1 MKNRIEVNGQTF
13 SRTLFVLTLL
23 IGTFCDM
30 LNQTV
35 MAVAQPKLM
44 STFSVSTATIQ
55 WLTTGFLLVMG
66 IMVPITGWLTDRFNV
81 KWLYIFSQLLFLTG
95 TFLSFVAPSFGALL
109 AGRLIQAAGSGIA
122 SPLTMTMLFAIF
134 PPEKQGAAMG
144 LMGIVFGL
152 EPAIGPTFSGWMVDS
167 FSWRYIFGL
176 ILPITMI
183 VLVISLWTIKNVIP
197 QRKTPLDILSVFES
211 TVGFG
216 SLLYGF
222 SAAGNDGWLSGNVV
236 IAILVGVAVIGFF
249 GYRQLHITD
258 PLLNLTP
265 FKARNF
271 TLGTLVGCG
280 VMAAMIGFEIVLP
293 MYLQIIRGL
302 SAIDSGLSLLAGALV
317 TALMSPIAGM
327 AVDKYG
333 AKRLLVIGM
342 SILTIGTVPFAFVTT
357 HTSIVAIIVLY
368 AVRTFG
374 ISLSLMPASTLAFAA
389 APMNLMGHASAN
401 NNVARQIASAV
412 ATAVLV
418 SVFANVTK
426 ANMPAKHLLN
436 VDPLAYKH
444 GAFDALLSGYHVA
457 FWLTALMSLI
467 GIGLALLAQERS
479 ATESV
484 SDNTIATEQA

>member
-1 MKNRIEVNGQTF
+1 M
-13 SRTLFVLTLL
+13 
-23 IGTFCDM
+23 
-30 LNQTV
+30 
-35 MAVAQPKLM
+35 
-44 STFSVSTATIQ
+44 
-55 WLTTGFLLVMG
+55 
-66 IMVPITGWLTDRFNV
+66 
-81 KWLYIFSQLLFLTG
+81 
-95 TFLSFVAPSFGALL
+95 
-109 AGRLIQAAGSGIA
+109 
-122 SPLTMTMLFAIF
+122 

-152 EPAIGPTFSGWMVDS
+152 APAIGPTFSGWMVDS

-197 QRKTPLDILSVFES
+197 QRRTPLDILSVVES
-211 TVGFG
+211 TIGFG

-222 SAAGNDGWLSGNVV
+222 SAAGNDGWLSGNVI
-236 IAILVGVAVIGFF
+236 IAILIGVVVIGLF
-249 GYRQLHITD
+249 GYRQLHIMD

-426 ANMPAKHLLN
+426 VNMPTKHLLT

-479 ATESV
+479 VTESV
-484 SDNTIATEQA
+484 SDNAASTDHTIATEQA